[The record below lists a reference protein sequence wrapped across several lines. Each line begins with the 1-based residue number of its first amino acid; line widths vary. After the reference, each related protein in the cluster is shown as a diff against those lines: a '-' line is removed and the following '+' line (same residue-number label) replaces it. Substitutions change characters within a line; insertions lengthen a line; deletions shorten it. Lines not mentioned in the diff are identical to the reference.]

1 METNTETKMRT
12 KVFNVI
18 ILDKS
23 GSMTSI
29 VKQAIDGVNETIASI
44 KRSQEKHP
52 DQDNLLTLV
61 AFCGC
66 EIKKIYEQCPID
78 EVKPITSNDY
88 QPCCMTPL
96 YDAIGNTITA
106 VHRMMEGEKNAM
118 ASVTIITDG
127 YENASKEFT
136 HKAIRSLIE
145 AYKSEGWL
153 FAYIGA
159 EHDVEAVAFS
169 LSIDNKLAFDKDEEG
184 TRDMFCCLQ
193 DSRDSFID
201 DIAPVMSSQIIS
213 EDQKRQ
219 VLRQRSTS
227 FFKRMRNK

>member
-1 METNTETKMRT
+1 METNTDTKMRS

-29 VKQAIDGVNETIASI
+29 AKQAIDGVNETIASI
-44 KRSQEKHP
+44 RRSQEKHP
-52 DQDNLLTLV
+52 EQENLLTLV

-88 QPCCMTPL
+88 KPCCMTPL

-106 VHRMMEGEKNAM
+106 VHRLMESETNAI

-159 EHDVEAVAFS
+159 EHDVEAVSFS
-169 LSIDNKLAFDKDEEG
+169 LSIDNNLTFDKNEES
-184 TRDMFCCLQ
+184 TKAMFCCLQ
-193 DSRDSFID
+193 ESRDSYIND
-201 DIAPVMSSQIIS
+201 VAPAMYSS
-213 EDQKRQ
+213 ELDEEQKRQ
-219 VLRQRSTS
+219 ILRQRSKS
-227 FFKRMRNK
+227 FFRKRDK

>member
-1 METNTETKMRT
+1 MRS
-12 KVFNVI
+12 KVFNAI

-29 VKQAIDGVNETIASI
+29 AKQAIDGVNETIASI
-44 KRSQEKHP
+44 RRSQEKHP
-52 DQDNLLTLV
+52 EQENLLTLV

-88 QPCCMTPL
+88 KPCCMTPL

-106 VHRMMEGEKNAM
+106 VHRLMESETNAI

-159 EHDVEAVAFS
+159 EHDVEAVAFN
-169 LSIDNKLAFDKDEEG
+169 LSIDNRLAFNKNEEG
-184 TRDMFCCLQ
+184 MKEMFCCLQ
-193 DSRDSFID
+193 ESRDSYIND
-201 DIAPVMSSQIIS
+201 VAPAMYSS
-213 EDQKRQ
+213 ELDEEQKRQ
-219 VLRQRSTS
+219 ILRQRSKS
-227 FFKRMRNK
+227 FFIKRDK